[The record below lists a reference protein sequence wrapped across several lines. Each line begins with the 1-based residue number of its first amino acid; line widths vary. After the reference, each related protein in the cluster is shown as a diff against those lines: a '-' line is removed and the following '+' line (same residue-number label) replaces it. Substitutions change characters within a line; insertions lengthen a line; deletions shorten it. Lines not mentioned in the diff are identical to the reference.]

1 MVAECEPPAG
11 VNLFSA
17 VIPQRPSTRGNRIV
31 PGITYQ
37 KIFEY
42 MRADP
47 RLVSGEIPSIA
58 LVDRQDTANASTRA
72 FFEAISLVTAAPPA
86 TRPIGLWM
94 QSECDAPRD
103 PAAGVPDTTC
113 STSCIRKKFSQL
125 MSTIRVTCVNSIEF
139 LSVYVSVL

>member
-1 MVAECEPPAG
+1 MVVECEPPAG
-11 VNLFSA
+11 VNSFSA

-72 FFEAISLVTAAPPA
+72 FFEAISLVAAAPPA

-94 QSECDAPRD
+94 NAVGMRCPTGPGGRRSRYDLFHVVHSQEIFAVDVD
-103 PAAGVPDTTC
+103 DTSYVC
-113 STSCIRKKFSQL
+113 QL
-125 MSTIRVTCVNSIEF
+125 N
-139 LSVYVSVL
+139 